1 MLEICNMCK
10 LLSNP
15 LRLEMLARVYSAAD
29 GVNVGVLADE
39 LSQSGIGQSGVSQY
53 LKQLASLGVI
63 RRIRSGRYV
72 NYIRH
77 EAPDPAVRK
86 AIEAIA
92 SRMKKNRNRNFAY
105 VFGVMMNP
113 FRARVVVDVAK
124 AGAIPA
130 VEICERLE
138 HQVKYLKRDLQCAV
152 DAGLLDVDDSDVKDA
167 VYRYVAPSDPLVALI
182 VSLAS

>member
-1 MLEICNMCK
+1 MQDMLEICNMCK

-77 EAPDPAVRK
+77 EAPEPAVRK

-113 FRARVVVDVAK
+113 FRARVVDSLPRSLVPNSFCSCLA
-124 AGAIPA
+124 
-130 VEICERLE
+130 EI
-138 HQVKYLKRDLQCAV
+138 
-152 DAGLLDVDDSDVKDA
+152 ST
-167 VYRYVAPSDPLVALI
+167 DPKNDWSA
-182 VSLAS
+182 ARAMAT